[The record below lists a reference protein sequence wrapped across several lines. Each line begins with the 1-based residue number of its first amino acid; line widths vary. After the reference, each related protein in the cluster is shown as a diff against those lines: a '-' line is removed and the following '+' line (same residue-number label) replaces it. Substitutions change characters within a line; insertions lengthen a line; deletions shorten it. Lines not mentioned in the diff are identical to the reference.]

1 MILYCLD
8 TNIISYLLKGKY
20 GIAERI
26 KKELRNDNELV
37 FNKISYYEVL
47 RGLKYIDN
55 SQKIEQFNQMCNLF
69 DFLELDNKTFE
80 LAAEIYS
87 KLRSE
92 GTLIDDADLIIA
104 ANCIVNNA
112 VLVTNNVQYFKRIAS
127 LRYVNW
133 VN

>member
-55 SQKIEQFNQMCNLF
+55 SQKIEQFNQMCILF

-112 VLVTNNVQYFKRIAS
+112 VLVTNNVKHFKRIAS

>member
-26 KKELRNDNELV
+26 KKELRNDNEMM

-112 VLVTNNVQYFKRIAS
+112 VLVTNNVKHFKRIAS